1 MRILNRKNYAWLLF
15 ALIALGCGDTGN
27 KESAG
32 SAVSGLFGPSET
44 EKANAKEREAQ
55 IQKLQ
60 NQAQQMQK
68 DRLDTY
74 QK

>member
-1 MRILNRKNYAWLLF
+1 MFILNRKNYAWLLL

-27 KESAG
+27 KESTG
-32 SAVSGLFGPSET
+32 SAISGIFGPSEK
-44 EKANAKEREAQ
+44 EKANSKERNAQ

-68 DRLDTY
+68 DRLGTY
-74 QK
+74 K